1 MNFLNK
7 KISLGA
13 AIAFMAVIAAITFC
27 VTMLFSQD
35 IFNRMVSNVTQ
46 KEQMYEKVEEIYN
59 KVNDNYLFQVDE
71 EQILDAIGDGIMT
84 GLDDKYAQYY
94 DKDEYAEKLK
104 EDKGELVGIGV
115 TVQQDP
121 TSGYLN
127 VIDVYS
133 GSPAESAGLS
143 KGDIIVQVDDID
155 LATLGE
161 DTEPASL
168 VQGEAGSKVSIVYRR
183 DGVDTTVEMARK
195 KVTIPSVESRMIDE
209 NGYIKISNFNDSTP
223 GQFKD
228 AVELLKEEGAKAL
241 IFDLRNNGGGTLDSV
256 LEILDYLL
264 PEGDIATAT
273 DKDGNT
279 RVLKTSD
286 AQCIDMPM
294 VTITNGNTA
303 SASELF
309 VQALKDYK
317 MADSVGTTTYGK
329 GVMQTTYQLSDGSAV
344 KLTTSYFNPPK
355 SENFD
360 GKGIEPNYEVE
371 LTQEQEKD
379 FENLDETNDPQL
391 MKALEVVSS
400 LVK

>member
-1 MNFLNK
+1 MNK

-35 IFNRMVSNVTQ
+35 IFNRLVSNVNE
-46 KEQMYEKVEEIYN
+46 KEQLYEKVEEIYN
-59 KVNDNYLFQVDE
+59 KVNDNYLFQVDD
-71 EQILDAIGDGIMT
+71 EQMLDAMGEGIMS
-84 GLDDKYAQYY
+84 GLDDQYADYY
-94 DKDEYAEKLK
+94 DQEEYAEKLK

-115 TVQQDP
+115 TVQQDQ

-127 VIDVYS
+127 IIQVYS
-133 GSPAESAGLS
+133 GSPAESAGLQ
-143 KGDIIVQVDDID
+143 KGDMIVSVDGTD
-155 LATLGE
+155 LATLEEGVN
-161 DTEPASL
+161 PASL
-168 VQGEAGSKVSIVYRR
+168 VQGEAGSKVTIVYRR
-183 DGVDTTVEMARK
+183 DGVDSTVEMARK

-209 NGYIKISNFNDSTP
+209 NGYIKITDFNDSTP
-223 GQFKD
+223 GQFQD
-228 AVELLKEEGAKAL
+228 AIESLQAEGAKAL

-256 LEILDYLL
+256 LEMLDYLL

-279 RVLKTSD
+279 TVLKTSD
-286 AQCIDMPM
+286 AQCVEMPM

-303 SASELF
+303 SAAELF

-329 GVMQTTYQLSDGSAV
+329 GVMQTTYQLSDGSAI

-355 SENFD
+355 SENFN
-360 GKGIEPNYEVE
+360 GVGIQPNYEVE

-391 MKALEVVSS
+391 MKAVEVVNS
-400 LVK
+400 LVQ

>member
-1 MNFLNK
+1 MNK

-35 IFNRMVSNVTQ
+35 IFNRLVSNVNE
-46 KEQMYEKVEEIYN
+46 KEQLYEKVEEIYN
-59 KVNDNYLFQVDE
+59 KVNDNYLFQVDD
-71 EQILDAIGDGIMT
+71 EQMLDAMGEGIMS
-84 GLDDKYAQYY
+84 GLDDQYADYY
-94 DKDEYAEKLK
+94 DQEEYAEKLK

-115 TVQQDP
+115 TVQQDQ

-127 VIDVYS
+127 IIQVYS
-133 GSPAESAGLS
+133 GSPAESAGLQ
-143 KGDIIVQVDDID
+143 KGDMIVSVDGTD
-155 LATLGE
+155 LATLEEGVN
-161 DTEPASL
+161 PASL
-168 VQGEAGSKVSIVYRR
+168 VQGEAGSKVTIVYRR
-183 DGVDTTVEMARK
+183 DGVDSTVEMARK

-209 NGYIKISNFNDSTP
+209 NGYIKITDFNDSTP
-223 GQFKD
+223 GQFQD
-228 AVELLKEEGAKAL
+228 AVESLQAEGAKAL

-256 LEILDYLL
+256 LEMLDYLL

-279 RVLKTSD
+279 TVLKTSD
-286 AQCIDMPM
+286 AQCVEMPM

-303 SASELF
+303 SAAELF

-329 GVMQTTYQLSDGSAV
+329 GVMQTTYQLSDGSAI

-355 SENFD
+355 SENFN
-360 GKGIEPNYEVE
+360 GVGIQPNYEVE

-391 MKALEVVSS
+391 MKAVEVVNS
-400 LVK
+400 LVQ